1 MFVKVM
7 SVLGIR
13 PDWIKMRTVLSELDR
28 RDLKH
33 VMVHTGQHYSYNLDR
48 VFFEQLQIRKADYHL
63 GVGSG
68 TQGQQT
74 AKIVERSEKVMLGEK
89 PDVVV
94 VFGDSNSSLAALAA
108 AKMNVR
114 VAHIEA
120 GMRAYDWRMPEEKNK
135 RIVDHLSSLL
145 FVYTKWQR
153 DNLLKEQVH
162 PSKVH
167 VVGNPTVDVIK
178 QFYDKAKKD
187 DIGRKLDLERRD
199 YFLVTAHR
207 AENVDDKKRLKSVLK
222 SLELVHRRYR
232 KRVIWSLYPRTK
244 KRIEHFHLKIPRGV
258 EDYEPMGFLEF
269 LNLEMNALCAITDS
283 GTVQEETCILKI
295 PCVVIRLST
304 ERPETVELG
313 SSIVAGLEPSNV
325 LRCVRSMLR
334 RKTDWNHPYGNG
346 KTGRKVADI
355 IERNG
360 RWSPLKETLEEAA
373 RDKRHRICF
382 TPFVR

>member
-1 MFVKVM
+1 MKVV

-13 PDWIKMRTVLSELDR
+13 PDWIKMKTVLSELDER
-28 RDLKH
+28 HLRH
-33 VMVHTGQHYSYNLDR
+33 IMVHTGQHYSYNLDR
-48 VFFEQLQIRKADYHL
+48 VFFEQLQIREPDYHL

-68 TQGQQT
+68 TQGQQA
-74 AKIVERSEKVMLGEK
+74 AKIIERSEKVIIEEK

-108 AKMNVR
+108 AKLNVR

-135 RIVDHLSSLL
+135 RIVDHVSSSL

>member
-1 MFVKVM
+1 MKVM

-13 PDWIKMRTVLSELDR
+13 PDWIKMKSVLSELDKKG
-28 RDLKH
+28 LTH
-33 VMVHTGQHYSYNLDR
+33 VMVHTGQHYSFNLDK
-48 VFFEQLQIRKADYHL
+48 VFFDQLEIRKPDHHL
-63 GVGSG
+63 GVGSA
-68 TQGQQT
+68 TQGKQA
-74 AKIVERSEKVMLGEK
+74 AKIIERAEMVIAEEK

-135 RIVDHLSSLL
+135 RIVDHVSSQL
-145 FVYTKWQR
+145 FVYTNWQR

-162 PSKVH
+162 PRKIH

-178 QFYDKAKKD
+178 QFYDEAKRD
-187 DIGRKLDLERRD
+187 GIGRKLGLEPRG

-207 AENVDDKKRLKSVLK
+207 AENVDDRKALRSILR
-222 SLELVHRRYR
+222 SLELVHRKSR

-244 KRIEHFHLKIPRGV
+244 KRIQEFHLRIPGGV

-283 GTVQEETCILKI
+283 GTVQEETCILRV

-304 ERPETVELG
+304 ERPETVKLG

-325 LRCVRSMLR
+325 VGCVDRILR
-334 RKTDWNHPYGNG
+334 RKRDWKHPYGDGRTG
-346 KTGRKVADI
+346 KKIAAI
-355 IERNG
+355 LERSE
-360 RWSPLKETLEEAA
+360 RWSPLRESLKEAA
-373 RDKRHRICF
+373 RDRRHRICF
-382 TPFVR
+382 TPFLW

>member
-1 MFVKVM
+1 MKVV

-13 PDWIKMRTVLSELDR
+13 PDWIKMKTVLSELDKR
-28 RDLKH
+28 GLRH
-33 VMVHTGQHYSYNLDR
+33 IMVHTGQHYSFNLDR
-48 VFFEQLQIRKADYHL
+48 VFFEQLQIRKPDHHL

-68 TQGQQT
+68 TQGQQA
-74 AKIVERSEKVMLGEK
+74 AKIIERCEKVMIEEK

-108 AKMNVR
+108 AKLNVR

-135 RIVDHLSSLL
+135 RIVDHVSSLL

-162 PSKVH
+162 PSKIH

-187 DIGRKLDLERRD
+187 GIGRKLGLERRD

-244 KRIEHFHLKIPRGV
+244 KRIEQFHLKIPRGV

-269 LNLEMNALCAITDS
+269 LNLEMNTLCAITDS

-313 SSIVAGLEPSNV
+313 SSIVAGLEPTNV

-334 RKTDWNHPYGNG
+334 RKADWKHPYGDG

-355 IERNG
+355 LERNG